1 MSERKVRMGIDVGGT
16 HTKAVAIDNATHE
29 IIGKSSVKTT
39 HDDKDGVAA
48 GVVQSFKN
56 CMAENDIAPED
67 VVFVAHSTTQAT
79 NAFIEGDVASVGVIG
94 VAGGGL
100 EGFLAKRQ
108 LNLKDIVLDEKVGRK
123 IPVHNRFL
131 KKKEM
136 TDEKINAAIKE
147 LCGEGSQV
155 IVASM
160 AFGVDNMDEE
170 VKIHDLAEAQGLPVS
185 MASDITKLYGLT
197 RRTRTA
203 AINASILPKMM
214 ATANATESSVRNA
227 GVTVPLMIM
236 RGDGG
241 VMEISEMRKR
251 PILTA
256 LSGPAASVMGSL
268 MYLRASNAIYFEVG
282 GTTTNI
288 GVIKNGRPGVDYAQI
303 GGHDTYINSLDVRIL
318 GCAGGS
324 MVRINDHG
332 VEDVGPR
339 SAHIAG
345 CEYACFTPEEEIDA
359 GPLTIEMLSPKPGDP
374 SDYVAVKLASGKRIC
389 FTNTDA
395 ANVLGLID
403 EKYFAHGNASAARK
417 CMQPVADKLG
427 ITVEELA
434 TQILDKDFEKVNACI
449 NALADKYQL
458 DHDAMKLVG
467 CGGGAASLVPYCA
480 KKMGL
485 QYSIPENAE
494 VISSI
499 GVALSMVRDVV
510 ERVIPNPTQEDI
522 KELKKEAT
530 DAAIGSGA
538 SPDTVEVHIEID
550 SQTGKVTAIATGSTE
565 VKTTDLLKECDE
577 AEAEQLAKE
586 DFGAKVSNIHLAE
599 KTDKFYV
606 YTGDM
611 GDRHPIR
618 IVDKKGFIKV
628 QCSDGVAAKV
638 KAGEYKVARP
648 FNIAVKDDLS
658 DVASDFIT
666 FIMSEDG
673 QKVVEDNGYIS
684 QGNEGA
690 YTASGLKGKVVV
702 AGSSSVTPVME
713 KLKEAYVA
721 VNPDVEIEVQQ
732 SDSTTGMTS
741 AIEGVCDIGMAS
753 RDLKDSEIEKGLTG
767 TTIAMDGIAVIVNND
782 SPVEE
787 LSSDSVKG
795 IYTGEITDWADVQ

>member
-1 MSERKVRMGIDVGGT
+1 MAEHRAVRMGIDVGGT
-16 HTKAVAIDNATHE
+16 YTKCVAMDNLTHE
-29 IIGKSSVKTT
+29 IIGKNEVKTT

-449 NALADKYQL
+449 NALA
-458 DHDAMKLVG
+458 
-467 CGGGAASLVPYCA
+467 A

-628 QCSDGVAAKV
+628 QCSDGIAAKV
-638 KAGEYKVARP
+638 KAGEYK
-648 FNIAVKDDLS
+648 
-658 DVASDFIT
+658 
-666 FIMSEDG
+666 
-673 QKVVEDNGYIS
+673 
-684 QGNEGA
+684 
-690 YTASGLKGKVVV
+690 
-702 AGSSSVTPVME
+702 E
-713 KLKEAYVA
+713 K
-721 VNPDVEIEVQQ
+721 
-732 SDSTTGMTS
+732 
-741 AIEGVCDIGMAS
+741 
-753 RDLKDSEIEKGLTG
+753 
-767 TTIAMDGIAVIVNND
+767 
-782 SPVEE
+782 VEE
-787 LSSDSVKG
+787 LWKDMAVFKTDTVLRPDYFVCVGPRVCDYSAVDLDQVMLLMDLDIMDREPDEDIIVVASVN
-795 IYTGEITDWADVQ
+795 DVR

>member
-1 MSERKVRMGIDVGGT
+1 MAERKHRAVRMGIDVGGT
-16 HTKAVAIDNATHE
+16 YTKCVAMDNETHE
-29 IIGKSSVKTT
+29 IIGKNEVKTT
-39 HDDKDGVAA
+39 HDDKNGVAA
-48 GVVQSFKN
+48 GVVQSFQN
-56 CMAENDIAPED
+56 CMRENDIAPED

-79 NAFIEGDVASVGVIG
+79 NAFIEGDVANVGVVG

-108 LNLKDIVLDEKVGRK
+108 LALKDIVLDEKVGRMIK
-123 IPVHNRFL
+123 VFNTFI
-131 KKKEM
+131 KKKMLTE
-136 TDEKINAAIKE
+136 EVINKNIDDLISQGA
-147 LCGEGSQV
+147 QV

-160 AFGVDNMDEE
+160 AFGVDSMDEE
-170 VKIHDLAEAQGLPVS
+170 MMIHDCAEKKNVPVS

-214 ATANATESSVRNA
+214 ATANATESSVREA
-227 GVTVPLMIM
+227 GVQVPLMIM

-241 VMEISEMRKR
+241 VMEINEMRKR

-303 GGHDTYINSLDVRIL
+303 GGHDTYISSLDVRIL

-324 MVRINDHG
+324 MVRINDKE
-332 VEDVGPR
+332 VVDVGPR

-345 CEYACFTPEEEIDA
+345 CEYACFTPEEEIVD
-359 GPLTIEMLSPKPGDP
+359 PQIEMVRPKPSDP
-374 SDYVAVKLASGKRIC
+374 ADYVTIRLKNGKRIC
-389 FTNTDA
+389 FTNTCA

-403 EKYFAHGNASAARK
+403 KKYFAYGNANAARK
-417 CMQPVADKLG
+417 AMQPVADKLG
-427 ITVEELA
+427 ITVEQLA
-434 TQILDKDFEKVNACI
+434 TQILDKDYEKVNACI
-449 NALADKYQL
+449 NALAEKYQL
-458 DHDAMKLVG
+458 DHDSMKLVG

-480 KKMGL
+480 GKMGL

-510 ERVIPNPTQEDI
+510 ERVIPNPTQDDI
-522 KELKKEAT
+522 REIKKEAA
-530 DAAIGSGA
+530 DAAVSSGA

-577 AEAEQLAKE
+577 AEALELATQ
-586 DFGAKVSNIHLAE
+586 DFGSKVSQIHLAE

-606 YTGDM
+606 YQGERE
-611 GDRHPIR
+611 GKNPLR

-628 QCSDGVAAKV
+628 QCSNGMVV
-638 KAGEYKVARP
+638 KCPVRDYK
-648 FNIAVKDDLS
+648 
-658 DVASDFIT
+658 
-666 FIMSEDG
+666 E
-673 QKVVEDNGYIS
+673 VVETIWKEAAVFKTDSILRPDFYVCVGPRVGDYSAIDLE
-684 QGNEGA
+684 QIFLLMDLDLGDREPDEEIIIVG
-690 YTASGLKGKVVV
+690 
-702 AGSSSVTPVME
+702 SVT
-713 KLKEAYVA
+713 
-721 VNPDVEIEVQQ
+721 EI
-732 SDSTTGMTS
+732 
-741 AIEGVCDIGMAS
+741 
-753 RDLKDSEIEKGLTG
+753 
-767 TTIAMDGIAVIVNND
+767 
-782 SPVEE
+782 
-787 LSSDSVKG
+787 
-795 IYTGEITDWADVQ
+795 